1 MRLRGALSPAGRGYI
16 VTRPKQDE
24 EQAEDQAKAST
35 PQLDRLEMLAK
46 AAETSAQVKQ
56 WRARKSGLQ
65 DQDEPSEV
73 RNLNHD
79 TEAKAQAEAAMQR
92 MMAKHGAKP
101 KRGGR

>member
-1 MRLRGALSPAGRGYI
+1 MASGDKKDPTTKSALS
-16 VTRPKQDE
+16 
-24 EQAEDQAKAST
+24 
-35 PQLDRLEMLAK
+35 DRLEAL
-46 AAETSAQVKQ
+46 AAEASQSKQ

-79 TEAKAQAEAAMQR
+79 SEARAQAEAAMQQ
-92 MMAKHGAKP
+92 MMAKQSAKP